1 MGQSLQVPSFGT
13 TEIVRRELRGTEENF
28 GSIVGDVARL
38 LWPKGTAAEI
48 AALIGC
54 SVRNAELQLSGQQKW
69 SGDAL
74 AEIVAEILRR
84 HRLRNVCVAARR

>member
-1 MGQSLQVPSFGT
+1 MAETKRVPKFGT
-13 TEIVRRELRGTEENF
+13 TEIDRREIRDTEENF
-28 GSIVGDVARL
+28 GANVSDVARL
-38 LWPKGTAAEI
+38 LWPKGTAVEI

-54 SVRNAELQLSGQQKW
+54 SVRNVELQLSGQQKW

-84 HRLRNVCVAARR
+84 RHMRNVRVAARR